1 MEEFTSWRALKAQL
15 LNDLADPTLRKMSQ
29 YSLNA
34 AGTGGS
40 RTITYRSLS
49 ELRELVKWCDD
60 EIAKE
65 EGRDWASRV
74 YAVNRGRG

>member
-1 MEEFTSWRALKAQL
+1 M

-40 RTITYRSLS
+40 RTITYRSLG

-65 EGRDWASRV
+65 EGRDWPSRV